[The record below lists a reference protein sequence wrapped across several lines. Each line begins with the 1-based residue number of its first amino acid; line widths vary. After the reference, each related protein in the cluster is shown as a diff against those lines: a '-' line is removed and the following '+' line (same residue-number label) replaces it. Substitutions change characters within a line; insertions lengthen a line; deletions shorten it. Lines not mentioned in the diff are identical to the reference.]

1 MCLCVPM
8 RHDACLRVTENMMEL
23 ALSFHHMGCRDPTQ
37 VVRFGDRHVDRLSQL
52 DDPRFNF
59 QRERRSVRGR
69 VDGRADKWLEGRSAI
84 NAMELET

>member
-23 ALSFHHMGCRDPTQ
+23 ALSFHHVGCRDPTQ

-59 QRERRSVRGR
+59 QRERRSVRGQ
-69 VDGRADKWLEGRSAI
+69 VDGRTDKWLEGRSAI